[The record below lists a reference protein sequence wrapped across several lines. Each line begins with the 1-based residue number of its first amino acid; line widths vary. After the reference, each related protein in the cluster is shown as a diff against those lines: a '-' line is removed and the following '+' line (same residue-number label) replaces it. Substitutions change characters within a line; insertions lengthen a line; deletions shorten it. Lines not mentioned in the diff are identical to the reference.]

1 MSGHLIS
8 MAVILVSALVV
19 LGVVAAKN
27 KGLRAKIVGVAG
39 GVAAALA
46 AIVAVLVI
54 NKEKK
59 RAGDIAASTKQVR
72 GGREE
77 AKEDA
82 KETER
87 ELDAAVSEEV
97 DAHQEASDEQESLK
111 SMKRERLKA

>member
-1 MSGHLIS
+1 
-8 MAVILVSALVV
+8 LVV
-19 LGVVAAKN
+19 LGFVTAKN
-27 KGLRAKIVGVAG
+27 EKLRTKMVG
-39 GVAAALA
+39 GVGIGIAAALA
-46 AIVAVLVI
+46 AIVALLSL
-54 NKEKK
+54 NREKK
-59 RAGDIAASTKQVR
+59 RAGDIAASTKQVK